1 MELRWSYILWLSLG
15 LSSCNW
21 FNPYD
26 IPINNEDFRCV
37 TYFLPI
43 ESDSSVCFM
52 SRAVDLNLPNIVEP
66 YDVCAHVKS
75 VGGNVVSCGLVEA
88 DTARIWLG
96 TGGIVGAEPGDS
108 LFLEVESPTF
118 EIISA
123 ATVVPEKASIVSYSM
138 TSRSFLD
145 GEKYFDEF
153 LVELADPTSRE
164 EAFMFQLIS
173 HIDTIGA
180 PTPVLKNMKSDDTN
194 MIVRKFGRAA
204 LDNTVFFDDSFW
216 EGGNYTFSFRTR
228 NRVGEGVPYHYTL
241 LVHSISIDMFKYFR
255 DLENSNFSGQ
265 FDGRG
270 NVIHTN
276 ITGAK
281 GCFGSL
287 QTSQVLLFP

>member
-1 MELRWSYILWLSLG
+1 MELRCWYIFWLALG

-26 IPINNEDFRCV
+26 VPNNDEDFRFV

-52 SRAVDLNLPNIVEP
+52 SRAVDFNIPNIVEP

-75 VGGNVVSCGLVEA
+75 VGGDVVSCGLVEA

-96 TGGIVGAEPGDS
+96 TGGIVGVEPGDS
-108 LFLEVESPTF
+108 LLLEVESPTF
-118 EIISA
+118 KLISA

-138 TSRSFLD
+138 TSRSFFD
-145 GEKYFDEF
+145 GGKYFDEF

-180 PTPVLKNMKSDDTN
+180 PAPVLMSMKSDDTN
-194 MIVRKFGRAA
+194 MIRRTFGRSA
-204 LDNTVFFDDSFW
+204 LDNTLFFDDSFW
-216 EGGNYTFSFRTR
+216 KGGDYTFSFRTR
-228 NRVGEGVPYHYTL
+228 NKVEEGVPYHFTL

-255 DLENSNFSGQ
+255 DLENSGFSGQ
-265 FDGRG
+265 FDGSG

-276 ITGAK
+276 INGAQ
-281 GCFGSL
+281 GCFGAL
-287 QTSQVLLFP
+287 QTSHVLLFP

>member
-26 IPINNEDFRCV
+26 IPVNDEDFRYI
-37 TYFLPI
+37 TYYLPI

-52 SRAVDLNLPNIVEP
+52 SRAVDVNLPNIVEP

-75 VGGNVVSCGLVEA
+75 VGGDVVSCGIVEA

-96 TGGIVGAEPGDS
+96 TGGVFGAEPGDS
-108 LFLEVESPTF
+108 LLLEVESPTF
-118 EIISA
+118 ELVSA

-145 GEKYFDEF
+145 GEKHFDEF

-180 PTPVLKNMKSDDTN
+180 PSAVLMNMKSADTN
-194 MIVRKFGRAA
+194 ILVRKFGRAA
-204 LDNTVFFDDSFW
+204 LDNTLFFDDSFW
-216 EGGNYTFSFRTR
+216 KGGNYTFSFRTR

-255 DLENSNFSGQ
+255 DLENGNFSGQ
-265 FDGRG
+265 FDNSG

-281 GCFGSL
+281 GCFGAL
-287 QTSQVLLFP
+287 QTSHVLLFP